1 MRKGTEIRRILL
13 ALVLAATASAHAW
26 GQCGAGHMKREAA
39 ADDEAALTQLVREWA
54 DAVVHGDIRKL
65 EQIEGE
71 NFRGASEG
79 KSFSKRLLH
88 ESLRSG
94 AMKVAGWT
102 IDDVKVSVR
111 GNAATV
117 TGRSKLTKA
126 TYMGKDFSGE
136 YEWTDH
142 FVKQKDGSWRAVS
155 SQSRRV
161 K

>member
-1 MRKGTEIRRILL
+1 MRRILL
-13 ALVLAATASAHAW
+13 AAALAAAASAHAW
-26 GQCGAGHMKREAA
+26 GQCGMGHMKREAA
-39 ADDEAALTQLVREWA
+39 VDEAALTQLVREWA

-88 ESLRSG
+88 ESLRTG

-102 IDDVKVSVR
+102 VDDVKVSIR

-117 TGRSKLTKA
+117 SGRSKLTNA

>member
-1 MRKGTEIRRILL
+1 MRRILL
-13 ALVLAATASAHAW
+13 AAALAAAASAHAW
-26 GQCGAGHMKREAA
+26 GQCSMGQMKHAAG
-39 ADDEAALTQLVREWA
+39 DEAALTQLVREWA

-79 KSFSKRLLH
+79 KNFNKKLLH

-102 IDDVKVSVR
+102 VDDVKVSIR

-117 TGRSKLTKA
+117 TGRSKLTNA

>member
-1 MRKGTEIRRILL
+1 MRRILL
-13 ALVLAATASAHAW
+13 AAALAAAASAHAW
-26 GQCGAGHMKREAA
+26 GQCGMGQMKHATAG
-39 ADDEAALTQLVREWA
+39 DDEAALTQLVREWA

-79 KSFSKRLLH
+79 KSFNKKLLH

-102 IDDVKVSVR
+102 VDDVKVSIR

-117 TGRSKLTKA
+117 TGRSKLANA

-142 FVKQKDGSWRAVS
+142 FVRQKDGGWRAVS
-155 SQSRRV
+155 SQSKRV
-161 K
+161 KKE

>member
-1 MRKGTEIRRILL
+1 MRRILL
-13 ALVLAATASAHAW
+13 AAALAAAASAHAW
-26 GQCGAGHMKREAA
+26 GQCAKGHMKHEA

-54 DAVVHGDIRKL
+54 DAVVHGDIQKL
-65 EQIEGE
+65 DRIEGE

-79 KSFSKRLLH
+79 KSFDKRLLH

-94 AMKVAGWT
+94 AMKVAAWT

-111 GNAATV
+111 GSAAIV
-117 TGRSKLTKA
+117 TGRSKLTNA
-126 TYMGKDFSGE
+126 TFMGKDFSGE

-155 SQSRRV
+155 SQSKRV
-161 K
+161 KK

>member
-1 MRKGTEIRRILL
+1 M
-13 ALVLAATASAHAW
+13 
-26 GQCGAGHMKREAA
+26 
-39 ADDEAALTQLVREWA
+39 REWA
-54 DAVVHGDIRKL
+54 DAVVRGDIRKL

-79 KSFSKRLLH
+79 KSFDKKLLH
-88 ESLRSG
+88 TSLRSG

-102 IDDVKVSVR
+102 IDDVKVSIR

-117 TGRSKLTKA
+117 TGHSKLTNA
-126 TYMGKDFSGE
+126 TYMGNDFSGE

-155 SQSRRV
+155 SQSKRV
-161 K
+161 R